1 MTDRMIN
8 NRCAKLEELEAQ
20 RKALEA
26 EIKAVQDELKAIFGD
41 DEHIETDK
49 YKVNYTNVSTERLDS
64 KALKMA
70 LPDVYKA
77 YAKTTESKRFTYYA
91 K

>member
-1 MTDRMIN
+1 MTDRQIN
-8 NRCAKLEELEAQ
+8 NRCAKLEALEAQ

-26 EIKAVQDELKAIFGD
+26 EMEAIKDELKNELGED
-41 DEHIETDK
+41 GRIETDR
-49 YKVNYTNVSTERLDS
+49 YKVNYTNVSTTRLDS
-64 KALKMA
+64 TALKKA
-70 LPDVYKA
+70 LPDVYRT